1 MFEIRKKKLPFFI
14 NDSAFYLQGS
24 QKNISISCLVFL
36 QYVK

>member
-14 NDSAFYLQGS
+14 NDSAFYPQGS
-24 QKNISISCLVFL
+24 QKNISCLVFL